1 MVFKRILNLYYLL
14 IMFRKQCHIKYKKY
28 AVSFDFT
35 AFSGLA
41 FKKHILQNVTF
52 FGIFYHKNGV
62 ENGVREVVI
71 KYTKD
76 DRRKA
81 FGNIK
86 G

>member
-1 MVFKRILNLYYLL
+1 
-14 IMFRKQCHIKYKKY
+14 MFRKQCHIKYKKY

-62 ENGVREVVI
+62 KNGVQEVVI
-71 KYTKD
+71 KYTED